1 MTVLVGCRGSRGALT
16 TRSLRPMRRYTVLDA
31 DVLGLGELVTGPE
44 RVLKIVLDL
53 LVRVPLDLMV

>member
-1 MTVLVGCRGSRGALT
+1 
-16 TRSLRPMRRYTVLDA
+16 MRRYTVLDA